1 MDMYSVKTVIE
12 IIVVLWI
19 GYNGW
24 RVYSAPLN
32 AVEVNA
38 EVLTNCPLQFT
49 FQTYMK
55 VRDFYLRLSRGHR
68 KYEMTGTDLTKDVV
82 INIWETAGFQ
92 FVKHQYRVTELV
104 PDKRMRL
111 VSEKSQ
117 VTVLGL
123 FKGETRSEVEFRFDA
138 ISDEQTNLGLTIRII
153 FPNWFRHLLARIFFT
168 EVIWRTHARGEMN
181 ALARIIEEFY
191 AARTA

>member
-1 MDMYSVKTVIE
+1 MDLHSVRTAVE
-12 IIVVLWI
+12 IIVILWI

-32 AVEVNA
+32 AMEVGA
-38 EVLTNCPLQFT
+38 EVRTNCPLQFT
-49 FQTYMK
+49 FQTYMR
-55 VRDFYLRLSRGHR
+55 VRDFYLRLSPGHR

-104 PDKRMRL
+104 LDKRMRL

-123 FKGETRSEVEFRFDA
+123 FRGETRSEVEFRFDA
-138 ISDEQTNLGLTIRII
+138 TADEQTNLGLTIRII

-168 EVIWRTHARGEMN
+168 EVIWRSHARGEMK
-181 ALARIIEEFY
+181 ALAKIIEEFY
-191 AARTA
+191 AAKTA